1 MRHHA
6 NGERLLIGL
15 PAALGVLLENRCPFR
30 KDNGRRILNSEGQF
44 AQLKIDESDKGKFSI
59 SD

>member
-1 MRHHA
+1 MD
-6 NGERLLIGL
+6 GERLLIGL
-15 PAALGVLLENRCPFR
+15 PAALGVLLENRCPFW

>member
-1 MRHHA
+1 MD
-6 NGERLLIGL
+6 GERLLIGL
-15 PAALGVLLENRCPFR
+15 PAVLGVLLENRCPFQ

-59 SD
+59 SH